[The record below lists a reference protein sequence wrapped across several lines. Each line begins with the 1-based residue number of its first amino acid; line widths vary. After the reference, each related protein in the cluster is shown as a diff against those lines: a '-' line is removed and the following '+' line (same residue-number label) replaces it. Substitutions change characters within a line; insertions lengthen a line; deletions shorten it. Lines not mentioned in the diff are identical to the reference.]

1 MATCSLIPD
10 TVRLFS
16 NPVLTLWVSYQQAWD
31 SIDSLDRTEAF
42 VDRLCAFVN
51 PEGMKA
57 VMDKRE
63 SEMEIEQPDRTGPK
77 PKIDLPE
84 GMIKNFDKIPEFV
97 AKKRL
102 LLPDEEGLDEIVLG
116 GDNA

>member
-1 MATCSLIPD
+1 M
-10 TVRLFS
+10 
-16 NPVLTLWVSYQQAWD
+16 AWD

-42 VDRLCAFVN
+42 VNRLCAFVN

-77 PKIDLPE
+77 PKTELPE
-84 GMIKNFDKIPEFV
+84 GMIEKFDEIPEF
-97 AKKRL
+97 ASKRAF
-102 LLPDEEGLDEIVLG
+102 LLPDEEPLDEIIVG
-116 GDNA
+116 GDDARG